1 LIKLGVDVLLVFKNT
16 YLAWYSAF
24 NPPMSEEKE
33 RIFWISMH
41 GGLTVHAFPTIVS
54 VKRGRW
60 LYANPV
66 LHGRIRRSK
75 VPDKK
80 SMEIFSSL
88 NWNFISCCPE
98 ETVED
103 FLIISCQGYTFE
115 LEMCRV
121 DKEGILFMLRDV

>member
-1 LIKLGVDVLLVFKNT
+1 
-16 YLAWYSAF
+16 
-24 NPPMSEEKE
+24 MSEEKE
-33 RIFWISMH
+33 RIFETSMH
-41 GGLTVHAFPTIVS
+41 GGLTVHAFSAMVS
-54 VKRGRW
+54 VTRGRW
-60 LYANPV
+60 TYMNPV

-103 FLIISCQGYTFE
+103 FLVISCQGYTFE

-121 DKEGILFMLRDV
+121 SKEGILLLLRDV